1 MSARAEV
8 NWGIMKSGSKRTGA
22 LLVIACISLLIPLS
36 EYTITTHDLDRL
48 LAKLIVVVV
57 GLPIVVAL
65 GITTLRWATRRHI
78 AALPLVL
85 IGAGA
90 SGLLFAL
97 LLSLAR
103 LVGLSIDPLH
113 AQVGAI
119 ATFRVGFLMGL
130 TTFALFA
137 LVFVFPFALEDAQIR
152 ALESEKLRVEAELA
166 HFRSHFEPHFL
177 LNTLNAIAGLVTEDP
192 REARRLLGLL
202 GDLLRE
208 SLRNQGELQTLEEQ
222 LEWLRRYAHIL
233 QVRHAGQLAF
243 HWDVHSD
250 TRRAKLPRLLLQPLV
265 ENAVKH
271 GALMRHGGGEVT
283 VSTQVN
289 GDKLVCTIADNGP
302 GMRNGATRPGA
313 IGLDSVRRRLVLRY
327 QDAASL
333 RLEWSPEGTRSIV
346 ELPRH
351 E

>member
-1 MSARAEV
+1 MSARAEL
-8 NWGIMKSGSKRTGA
+8 NWGIVKSGSKRKGA
-22 LLVIACISLLIPLS
+22 LLVMACISLLAPLS
-36 EYTITTHDLDRL
+36 EYITSHDSGRL
-48 LAKLIVVVV
+48 FAKLSVVIV
-57 GLPIVVAL
+57 GLPIVVSL
-65 GITTLRWATRRHI
+65 GTATLRWAARRRI
-78 AALPLVL
+78 ESLPLVL
-85 IGAGA
+85 VGAGA
-90 SGLLFAL
+90 SGVLFAVL
-97 LLSLAR
+97 ISLAR
-103 LVGLSIDPLH
+103 IVGLSFEPLH
-113 AQVGAI
+113 PQISALA
-119 ATFRVGFLMGL
+119 AFRVGFIMGL
-130 TTFALFA
+130 TNFALFA
-137 LVFVFPFALEDAQIR
+137 LVFVFPFALEDARVR

-208 SLRNQGELQTLEEQ
+208 SLRNQGELQRLDEQ

-243 HWDVHSD
+243 HWDVQNG
-250 TRRAKLPRLLLQPLV
+250 TRRALLPRLLLQPLV

-271 GALMRHGGGEVT
+271 GALMRHGSGEVT

-302 GMRNGATRPGA
+302 GMHNGTTRPGG
-313 IGLDSVRRRLVLRY
+313 IGLDSVRRRLALRY
-327 QDAASL
+327 QDDASL
-333 RLEWSPEGTRSIV
+333 RLESSPEGTRSIV

>member
-1 MSARAEV
+1 LTV
-8 NWGIMKSGSKRTGA
+8 MKSGGSKRVGA
-22 LLVIACISLLIPLS
+22 LVVMACISVLMPLN
-36 EYTITTHDLDRL
+36 EYITGHDRGRL
-48 LAKLIVVVV
+48 FAKLIVVIV

-65 GITTLRWATRRHI
+65 GTATLRWAARRHI
-78 AALPLVL
+78 GALPLVL
-85 IGAGA
+85 VGAGA
-90 SGLLFAL
+90 SGVLFAL
-97 LLSLAR
+97 LLTLGRAAAF
-103 LVGLSIDPLH
+103 SIELLRPNVFPVEEFTVLR
-113 AQVGAI
+113 I
-119 ATFRVGFLMGL
+119 GFVMGL
-130 TTFALFA
+130 TNFALWA
-137 LVFVFPFALEDAQIR
+137 LVFVFPFALEDARIR

-208 SLRNQGELQTLEEQ
+208 SLRNQGELQRLDEQ

-243 HWDVHSD
+243 HWDVQSD
-250 TRRAKLPRLLLQPLV
+250 TRRALLPRLLLQPLV

-283 VSTQVN
+283 VSTQVS

-302 GMRNGATRPGA
+302 GMHNGATRPGG

-333 RLEWSPEGTRSIV
+333 RLESSPEGTRSIV